1 MGDTKQ
7 RDAGD
12 AGPGSTPTAP
22 STGEQRSGVWRRGWG
37 VLAAVALNVAFVWLM
52 LFGTWQIGP
61 HPKAEDLVMVSPPR
75 AVLPPLRSE
84 PPQRPRSQAPLQRL
98 PPLPSAAV
106 ARLPTMQLTVPVPE
120 SAPAEGSDSAG
131 GGGRDGARGGGG
143 ALPHRL
149 VDLRKRG
156 LDVVFV
162 IDATGSMDWVLADI
176 TSRVREI
183 ADALRSLVPLTRIGV
198 AAYRDAEDPE
208 FAVKVQ
214 PLTYSNQKLERF
226 LGALRAAGG
235 GGLQEGVD
243 AGLEAAVRQPGWR
256 KGAQAIM
263 VLIGDAPPKE
273 GSLGRI
279 RATVRAFALAGGQ
292 LAVVDVS
299 DQANPELVERETGR
313 QVNHAMYRG
322 TPMYEFELIAEAAGT
337 RATTLRGDLVL
348 PRRLVGLVLGI
359 DAEPLLAAAGEAP

>member
-1 MGDTKQ
+1 MGDTEQ

-12 AGPGSTPTAP
+12 AGAGSTPTVPA
-22 STGEQRSGVWRRGWG
+22 TGARRRRVLKRSWG
-37 VLAAVALNVAFVWLM
+37 LLVAVALNFAFVWLM
-52 LFGTWQIGP
+52 LLVTGQIAHYSKP
-61 HPKAEDLVMVSPPR
+61 QDLVMVNLPR
-75 AVLPPLRSE
+75 AVLPPLRST
-84 PPQRPRSQAPLQRL
+84 PPPRPSPPQAPLQRL

-106 ARLPTMQLTVPVPE
+106 ARLPTMQLTVPAPV
-120 SAPAEGSDSAG
+120 SATAALVEGGAAAGARAG
-131 GGGRDGARGGGG
+131 GGDSTSSG
-143 ALPHRL
+143 RL

-176 TSRVREI
+176 AGRVREI

-208 FAVKVQ
+208 FVVKVQ
-214 PLTYSNQKLERF
+214 PLTYSNQKLESF

-243 AGLEAAVRQPGWR
+243 AGLEAAVRQAGWR

-263 VLIGDAPPKE
+263 VLIGDAPPKD

-313 QVNHAMYRG
+313 KVDHAMYRR
-322 TPMYEFELIAEAAGT
+322 TPMYEFEMIAEAAGT